1 MDHVM
6 NTVEKLQHILSK
18 IINIPAESI
27 SVSMPL
33 IGEYAELDSM
43 GVMILLME
51 IENNFD
57 IDINDIDLSTETFTT
72 LSSLQFSVEG
82 AVKFLV

>member
-1 MDHVM
+1 M
-6 NTVEKLQHILSK
+6 NTVAKLQHILSK

-43 GVMILLME
+43 GVMTLLME

-57 IDINDIDLSTETFTT
+57 IDIDDIDLSTETFTT
-72 LSSLQFSVEG
+72 LSNLRFSVES
-82 AVKFLV
+82 AIKPLI